1 MSHAPPAPTVVIV
14 AWRSGR
20 HLPACLDA
28 LLRTEGGPPPLVLVD
43 NACPDR
49 STEGASSRYPGAVV
63 VATGANLGFAGGANA
78 GIRKA
83 LEAGAEEVVLLNPDT
98 IPEPGWMDAL
108 RGAASARRDSGILG
122 SLLLREDGSGLD
134 PWMER
139 LLRFHRPGLAPG
151 SAMATAVPFEVGSVI
166 GACMWVRREVLGEAG
181 GFDPLFFAYGEESDL
196 CRRTR
201 ESGFSIL
208 LVPGSRVRHVG
219 EGSSRGWRA
228 KSRVR
233 WLRCRNQGLAHL
245 KRAKVPLRISVL
257 ELPLRAV
264 SLAARD
270 VKNGDL
276 PSAAL
281 RFLTLPAQVARIGG
295 AQASLREERREWAH
309 LGINTGG
316 SSILGDRDLMS
327 GATRLY
333 RNVPQLEVL
342 FDRVLP
348 TVDPGAGPVR
358 IAVHACSR
366 GAEPYSIAL
375 EALRRGLLPRLRID
389 AFDRDRRA
397 LATARG
403 AAFPREAMEEVSRRT
418 GLPLL
423 DSMVPWEGDLVRI
436 PENVRTAIRF
446 SCVDL
451 RREDD
456 LARLGQYEVVFCQ
469 NVLIHLE
476 PHVEADILRRV
487 ARFIVPGG
495 WLVAA
500 GRNPESSTVLDELG
514 FEPLPDRCQEIHDAW
529 SDRRIK
535 HDEETAA
542 GRTPPYWALPP
553 FDSTA
558 RDRYTRF
565 GSIFRKGKGPQ
576 ASRISLTSD
585 A

>member
-1 MSHAPPAPTVVIV
+1 MNHAPPAPTVVIV

-20 HLPACLDA
+20 SLPACLEA
-28 LLRTEGGPPPLVLVD
+28 LLRTAGGPPPLVLVD

-49 STEGASSRYPGAVV
+49 STEGAESRYPGAVV
-63 VATGANLGFAGGANA
+63 VRTGGNLGFAGGANA

-98 IPEPGWMDAL
+98 IPEQGWMDAL
-108 RGAASARRDSGILG
+108 RSAASARKDSGILG
-122 SLLLREDGSGLD
+122 SLLLREDGAGLD

-139 LLRFHRPGLAPG
+139 LLRFNHPDMAPG
-151 SAMATAVPFEVGSVI
+151 STMTSTVPIEVGSVI
-166 GACMWVRREVLGEAG
+166 GASMWMRREVLREAG
-181 GFDPLFFAYGEESDL
+181 GFDSLFFAYGEESDL

-201 ESGFSIL
+201 ELGFSIL

-245 KRAKVPLRISVL
+245 KRAKVPMRTSVL

-281 RFLTLPAQVARIGG
+281 RFLTLPAQVVRIGG
-295 AQASLREERREWAH
+295 AQASLREEGREWAH
-309 LGINTGG
+309 LGINAGV
-316 SSILGDRDLMS
+316 SSISGDRDLMS
-327 GATRLY
+327 GATRFY
-333 RNVPQLEVL
+333 RNAPQLEVV

-348 TVDPGAGPVR
+348 AVEGGSGSIR

-366 GAEPYSIAL
+366 GAEPYSIAI
-375 EALRRGLLPRLRID
+375 EALRRGILPRLRID
-389 AFDRDRRA
+389 AFDRDLPA
-397 LATARG
+397 LATARKG
-403 AAFPREAMEEVSRRT
+403 AYPRMVFEEAARRT
-418 GLPLL
+418 GLPIM
-423 DSMVPWEGDLVRI
+423 DPMGPGEGDLVRI

-469 NVLIHLE
+469 NVLVHLE
-476 PHVEADILRRV
+476 PPVEAEILRRV

-500 GRNPESSTVLDELG
+500 GRNPESSAVLDELG
-514 FEPLPDRCQEIHDAW
+514 FEPLPDRCEEIHDAW
-529 SDRRIK
+529 SDRRTR
-535 HDEETAA
+535 HDEESAM

-558 RDRYTRF
+558 PDRDMRF
-565 GSIFRKGKGPQ
+565 GSIFRKRDGPSGKQDLPDF
-576 ASRISLTSD
+576 R
-585 A
+585 